1 MTKYFTKSD
10 DGNYQEVD
18 QFSEQQID
26 EITDGVPWLTK
37 RLDRARE
44 NERGKFA
51 DYEDL
56 KKTASSVDELK
67 KTHATALEEANKK
80 ATELETQLG
89 EATLGIEK
97 VKIKHEFKLSDDMD
111 EFLTGANVDEIRSKA
126 EKLAKGG
133 GTGGKPPI
141 KKDEGKPKD
150 GETSTDSKSIAG
162 KLFGKK
168 SDD

>member
-10 DGNYQEVD
+10 DGNFVEVE
-18 QFSEQQID
+18 QFSETQID

-44 NERGKFA
+44 NERSKFA
-51 DYEDL
+51 DYDDL
-56 KKTASSVDELK
+56 KKAAGSVEELK
-67 KTHATALEEANKK
+67 KTHQQQLEEANKK

-89 EATLGIEK
+89 EAILGTEK
-97 VKIKHEFKLSDDMD
+97 VKILHEFKLSDEMAEFVTGKDAD
-111 EFLTGANVDEIRSKA
+111 EMRQKA

-133 GTGGKPPI
+133 GGKPPI

-150 GETSTDSKSIAG
+150 GETSTDSKAIAG

>member
-10 DGNYQEVD
+10 DGNFTEVE

-26 EITDGVPWLTK
+26 EITDGVPWLTT
-37 RLDRARE
+37 RLERARA
-44 NERGKFA
+44 NERSKFS
-51 DYEDL
+51 DYDDL
-56 KKTASSVDELK
+56 KKTASTVDELK
-67 KTHATALEEANKK
+67 KTHQQQLEEANKR

-89 EATLGIEK
+89 DAKLGTEK
-97 VKIKHEFKLSDDMD
+97 VKILHEFKLSDDMAEFVTGKDAD
-111 EFLTGANVDEIRSKA
+111 EMRSKA

-150 GETSTDSKSIAG
+150 GDTSSDSKAIVG

>member
-10 DGNYQEVD
+10 DGNYQEVES
-18 QFSEQQID
+18 FSEQQID

-44 NERGKFA
+44 NERAKFA
-51 DYEDL
+51 DYDDL
-56 KKTASSVDELK
+56 KKTAGTVDELK
-67 KTHATALEEANKK
+67 KNHKTELEGLSTKV
-80 ATELETQLG
+80 TELETQLG
-89 EATLGIEK
+89 EAKLGTEK
-97 VKIKHEFKLSDDMD
+97 VKIMHEFKLSEDMGEFVTGKDAD
-111 EFLTGANVDEIRSKA
+111 EMRAKA

-133 GTGGKPPI
+133 GGGKPPI

-150 GETSTDSKSIAG
+150 GETSTDSKAIAG